1 MSLHYHYHHKGFPER
16 GVWCTCVK
24 KVTIAGNRKWFRE
37 AELLSEARD
46 GDENEKIRKLRD
58 RERDVSRLL

>member
-1 MSLHYHYHHKGFPER
+1 M
-16 GVWCTCVK
+16 
-24 KVTIAGNRKWFRE
+24 TIAGNRKWFRE